1 MSGRAPDR
9 AEAPTGL
16 SLPLREAVGGSRSP
30 PKPGCTPP
38 PPSRLP
44 QAEGASG
51 TLPAFPRLRPLP
63 PLPRSTAR
71 RVVVKIGSALLV
83 DSRHAAPRADW
94 LAGVAADIAALRARG
109 VDVIV
114 VSSGAIALAR
124 RSLGLTQKRLR
135 LEEKQAAAAVGQIRL
150 AQAWSE
156 ALSACGLTAA
166 QLLLTLEDTE
176 DRRRYLNARATL
188 NTLLALGCI
197 PVINEN
203 DTVATAEIRYG
214 DNDRLAA
221 RVAEM
226 LQADQLLLLSDIDG
240 LYTAD
245 PRRHPEAEHIPVVP
259 ALTPEI
265 EAMGGEPPPGYS
277 SGGMRTKLV
286 AARIATQAGCAM
298 AIALG
303 HTEHPLAALEAGA
316 RCTWFL
322 PAPEG
327 RSARKRWIA
336 GALAPLGTLTVDA
349 GAVKALK
356 AGRRLL
362 PAGVRAV
369 EGTFQR
375 GDPVLV
381 VDASGRAAGAW
392 AVRLC
397 QSGDAARIAGHRSEE
412 IAAILGW
419 RGRDEM
425 VHRDDLVLV

>member
-1 MSGRAPDR
+1 MTKP
-9 AEAPTGL
+9 
-16 SLPLREAVGGSRSP
+16 SLADA
-30 PKPGCTPP
+30 
-38 PPSRLP
+38 RL
-44 QAEGASG
+44 A
-51 TLPAFPRLRPLP
+51 
-63 PLPRSTAR
+63 
-71 RVVVKIGSALLV
+71 VVKIGSALVV
-83 DSRHAAPRADW
+83 DPARGAPREAW

-109 VDVIV
+109 TEAIV

-124 RSLGLTQKRLR
+124 RTLGLTRARLR
-135 LEEKQAAAAVGQIRL
+135 LEEKQAAAAVGQIQL
-150 AQAWSE
+150 AQAWAG
-156 ALSACGLTAA
+156 ALSACGLAAA

-188 NTLLALGCI
+188 RTLLGLGVV

-203 DTVATAEIRYG
+203 DTVATAEIRFG

-226 LQADQLLLLSDIDG
+226 TGADQLILLSDIDG

-245 PRRHPEAEHIPVVP
+245 PRRDPDAAHIPVVA

-298 AIALG
+298 AIARGQPEGALADR
-303 HTEHPLAALEAGA
+303 PLTALVEGG

-327 RSARKRWIA
+327 PSARKRWIA
-336 GALAPLGTLTVDA
+336 GALAPLGGFTVDA
-349 GAVKALK
+349 GAARALA
-356 AGRRLL
+356 AGRSLL
-362 PAGVRAV
+362 PAGVRSV
-369 EGTFQR
+369 EGAFER

-381 VDASGRAAGAW
+381 RGPDGTALARGLSAYASA
-392 AVRLC
+392 
-397 QSGDAARIAGHRSEE
+397 DAARIAGHKSDE
-412 IAAILGW
+412 IEAILGW

-425 VHRDDLVLV
+425 IHRDDLVLVAG